1 MSMQCTQHIFSYP
14 HTHAEQ
20 VNTVCLNN
28 NNLVAHYMSL
38 YYRIPYDFDSFALSL
53 SLFPMFQIMDKRNN
67 TLDRLQKLVK
77 KTTSGSSESKAVDK
91 HGGTKT
97 ERLRELT
104 ELLKGTRAPPVPPPR
119 RPKASQSLD
128 KTFERPNVTSISS
141 ASLLNIDALRGELGG
156 SNLVK
161 SKESRSIDF
170 PYQFAEGNRASTP
183 SSPLSEHKANLRA
196 NVSTSNLESLQS
208 CSTKETNNAVDIP
221 NASFKE
227 DDEIFTKLPRP
238 ESRTIVGSYTQKTI
252 PFRSASFSQVDYSS
266 GKYIRSALGAIKNSL
281 MRGKESSVI
290 DNVTLPRNKKEF
302 TRSCSPAQLST
313 ASEPGASF
321 DEHGGPRVAL
331 MKTEININLI
341 PPDSFE
347 RVEGFD
353 GKEHSSN
360 RNSDIETIVEDP
372 EAEHS
377 ETIENENAIQK
388 KAEINAVQAS
398 EMILEPLV
406 EEGIPI
412 TPQSL
417 AKDEECLQQ
426 ATTCL
431 IPVPVFDCVV
441 SEWSSARPSEQWID
455 ASVSEV
461 NKFTD
466 CLDSIIETSESIAE
480 PTEEFPYTA
489 ETIII
494 ESPPEIID
502 PEISKL
508 ERVDETEERFVEP
521 VQDIAVNLTNIDN
534 QSIMCTPPVSIICTE
549 PDTEPTTTIIE
560 TPPTPEESL
569 IRLESIEGEIVE
581 VRKRHSNNE
590 DSSEA
595 LSNCNSEIEEKR
607 RIDKSKRRK
616 GIYIQWPAIDTNL
629 DPESDSNDNCT
640 PDDQSWRPSR
650 LTIDKGSSIDLSGDS
665 CTDLSSKDITSSP
678 EKSRES
684 NILHRTD
691 PFILEPNTPDSD
703 IVRPSWP
710 RGSRRQS
717 LTYQS
722 SDEKDDSAPISS
734 IPVRSFKNLFLRSD
748 SVSDNE
754 SERASSRDRT
764 SASPAP
770 SSDHDLKRYSK
781 RPLRGPY
788 GQMLEAEMK
797 KPSKVHYNE
806 ILEELAR
813 HERWVEISSFVA

>member
-1 MSMQCTQHIFSYP
+1 MEKKNY
-14 HTHAEQ
+14 A
-20 VNTVCLNN
+20 
-28 NNLVAHYMSL
+28 
-38 YYRIPYDFDSFALSL
+38 
-53 SLFPMFQIMDKRNN
+53 
-67 TLDRLQKLVK
+67 LDRLQKLVK
-77 KTTSGSSESKAVDK
+77 KTTSGSSEGKTSDK
-91 HGGTKT
+91 QGGTKT

-104 ELLKGTRAPPVPPPR
+104 ELLKGTRNPPVPPPR

-128 KTFERPNVTSISS
+128 KTFERQNTTSLTS
-141 ASLLNIDALRGELGG
+141 ASLLNIDTLRGENNS

-170 PYQFAEGNRASTP
+170 PYQFVEGNRASTP
-183 SSPLSEHKANLRA
+183 SSPRSEHKANLRA

-208 CSTKETNNAVDIP
+208 SPTKENNVSVVEIP
-221 NASFKE
+221 STDFKE
-227 DDEIFTKLPRP
+227 DDDIFTKLSRP

-281 MRGKESSVI
+281 MRGKEGSAVDS
-290 DNVTLPRNKKEF
+290 VTLPRNKKEF
-302 TRSCSPAQLST
+302 TRSCSPAQLSS
-313 ASEPGASF
+313 ASDPCGSF
-321 DEHGGPRVAL
+321 EENVTSKGSL
-331 MKTEININLI
+331 KKSELSINLS
-341 PPDSFE
+341 PPDGFE
-347 RVEGFD
+347 RIEGFD
-353 GKEHSSN
+353 GKELSSN

-377 ETIENENAIQK
+377 ETIENENSIQK

-431 IPVPVFDCVV
+431 IPVPVYDCVV
-441 SEWSSARPSEQWID
+441 SEWSTARPSEQWID
-455 ASVSEV
+455 ASMTECT
-461 NKFTD
+461 KLTE
-466 CLDSIIETSESIAE
+466 CLDSIIESSENASE
-480 PTEEFPYTA
+480 PSEVHLNPVEA
-489 ETIII
+489 IVID
-494 ESPPEIID
+494 SPPDVLEV
-502 PEISKL
+502 EMSKL
-508 ERVDETEERFVEP
+508 GTVDETAEQFVELALNST
-521 VQDIAVNLTNIDN
+521 INSN
-534 QSIMCTPPVSIICTE
+534 QFENGEMCTPPVSIICTE
-549 PDTEPTTTIIE
+549 PDSEISTTIIE
-560 TPPTPEESL
+560 TPPTPEEAL
-569 IRLESIEGEIVE
+569 IRVESVEGEVVE

-590 DSSEA
+590 DSGEA
-595 LSNCNSEIEEKR
+595 ISNCNSEMEEKR

-640 PDDQSWRPSR
+640 PDDSWRPSR
-650 LTIDKGSSIDLSGDS
+650 LTIEKDSSIDLSGES

-678 EKSRES
+678 EKLRDSS
-684 NILHRTD
+684 IYHGPD
-691 PFILEPNTPDSD
+691 PFLLGPNTPDSD
-703 IVRPSWP
+703 ISRPEWP
-710 RGSRRQS
+710 RGLRRKS

-734 IPVRSFKNLFLRSD
+734 IPVRSFKNIFLRSD

-770 SSDHDLKRYSK
+770 SSEHDLRRYSK

-813 HERWVEISSFVA
+813 HER